1 MNNINIS
8 QSCCFLGHKEII
20 VNNLLIAKVKYIVE
34 DLIINKNIDT
44 FLFGSKSQFIEL
56 CLEIVSEF
64 KEKYPYI
71 RRIYIRAEYPYIN
84 ESYRNYLS
92 ESYEDT
98 YYPEKIINAGKS
110 VYVER
115 NYEMID
121 KSDYCVI
128 YYNKSATDSYNRKS
142 GTKIAYE
149 YAKKKNKN
157 IMVI

>member
-20 VNNLLIAKVKYIVE
+20 VNDLLIAKVKYIVE
-34 DLIINKNIDT
+34 DLIVNKNVAT
-44 FLFGSKSQFIEL
+44 FLFGSKSQFIDL

-71 RRIYIRAEYPYIN
+71 RRIYIRAEYPYITEN
-84 ESYRNYLS
+84 YKNYLLG
-92 ESYEDT
+92 SYEDT

-115 NYEMID
+115 NYEIIE

-128 YYNKSATDSYNRKS
+128 YYNETVTESYKRES

-149 YAKKKNKN
+149 YAKKKNKS
-157 IMVI
+157 IIVI

>member
-20 VNNLLIAKVKYIVE
+20 VNDLLIAKVKYIVE
-34 DLIINKNIDT
+34 DLIVNKNVAT
-44 FLFGSKSQFIEL
+44 FLFGSKSQFIDL

-71 RRIYIRAEYPYIN
+71 RRIYIRAEYPYITEN
-84 ESYRNYLS
+84 YKNYLLG
-92 ESYEDT
+92 SYEDT

-115 NYEMID
+115 NYEMINQ
-121 KSDYCVI
+121 SRFCIV
-128 YYNKSATDSYNRKS
+128 YYNEQPTLQTHKS
-142 GTKIAYE
+142 GTELALK
-149 YAKKKNKN
+149 YAVKHKRY
-157 IMVI
+157 IVFA